1 MSGSR
6 HCEPV
11 FSNIASCAEIPD
23 AIGWSSC
30 YSWRGSTVIECKTST
45 SDFHADKRKYLV
57 YQDQE
62 NGRTFPAWRITQTE
76 ANAKGYKEIWLPRM
90 GDFRYFMCEPGVLT
104 EELVA
109 KHAPDHGLIYM
120 LNLSRVKV
128 IRHGPQRELVDKD
141 GEIRYL
147 RFAII
152 NRKPAFAIDGE
163 PNGVPEDFSI

>member
-1 MSGSR
+1 
-6 HCEPV
+6 
-11 FSNIASCAEIPD
+11 
-23 AIGWSSC
+23 
-30 YSWRGSTVIECKTST
+30 
-45 SDFHADKRKYLV
+45 
-57 YQDQE
+57 
-62 NGRTFPAWRITQTE
+62 
-76 ANAKGYKEIWLPRM
+76 
-90 GDFRYFMCEPGVLT
+90 
-104 EELVA
+104 VA